1 MFLKRQRMLIASWTL
16 SPPPF
21 VRDPGRHALGASR
34 ITMGHSQDEAD
45 FKKLTKELP
54 WEAPLLSHTSIED
67 ADQEGVVWSFTGAEV
82 SLWGPGEV

>member
-1 MFLKRQRMLIASWTL
+1 
-16 SPPPF
+16 
-21 VRDPGRHALGASR
+21 
-34 ITMGHSQDEAD
+34 MGHSQDEAD

-54 WEAPLLSHTSIED
+54 LEAPLLSHTSTED